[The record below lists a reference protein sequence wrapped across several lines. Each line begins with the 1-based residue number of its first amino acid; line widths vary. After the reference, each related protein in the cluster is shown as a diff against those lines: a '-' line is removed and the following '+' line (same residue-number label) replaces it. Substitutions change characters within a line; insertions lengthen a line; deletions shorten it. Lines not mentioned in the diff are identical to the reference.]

1 MNILEVILKI
11 NPNAEAVVID
21 NDINTIE
28 WHNGTTPISK
38 ADIEAKMVEVQ
49 ADIMANTYKFK
60 GVALA
65 SASETS
71 LLTASS
77 NETLIVKSIRVTNNT
92 SNTPTF
98 SLDVLDSSA
107 SNAEFTILKTQ
118 SLAANSSVE
127 ILTVPLILE
136 SSDQLK
142 ATVSSSDSVHIG
154 ISYLNIT

>member
-1 MNILEVILKI
+1 
-11 NPNAEAVVID
+11 
-21 NDINTIE
+21 
-28 WHNGTTPISK
+28 
-38 ADIEAKMVEVQ
+38 
-49 ADIMANTYKFK
+49 MANNYKFK

-65 SASETS
+65 SASETAI
-71 LLTASS
+71 LTAAS
-77 NETLIVKSIRVTNNT
+77 NETIIIKSIRVTNNT

>member
-1 MNILEVILKI
+1 
-11 NPNAEAVVID
+11 
-21 NDINTIE
+21 
-28 WHNGTTPISK
+28 
-38 ADIEAKMVEVQ
+38 
-49 ADIMANTYKFK
+49 MANNYKFK

-65 SASETS
+65 SASETAI
-71 LLTASS
+71 LTAAS
-77 NETLIVKSIRVTNNT
+77 NETIIIKSIRVTNNT
-92 SNTPTF
+92 SNTPTL
-98 SLDVLDSSA
+98 SIDLLDSSA

-118 SLAANSSVE
+118 SLTANSSVE